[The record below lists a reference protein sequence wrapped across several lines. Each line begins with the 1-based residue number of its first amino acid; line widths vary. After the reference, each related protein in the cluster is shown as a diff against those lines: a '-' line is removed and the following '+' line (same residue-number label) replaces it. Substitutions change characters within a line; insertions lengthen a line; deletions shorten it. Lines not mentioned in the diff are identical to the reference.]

1 VIGKVVIDQ
10 AIINSTDQK
19 KTRVV
24 IIGGGFGGLAAA
36 QALKNAAVEVTL
48 IDRRNFHLFQPL
60 LYQVATGW
68 LSPANIASTLRATL
82 KRQRNARVL
91 LAEVIDIDVKAR
103 QVLLSDGAVDYDALI
118 VATGSRH
125 HYFGNNDWEKIAPGL
140 KTVEDATEIRRR
152 IFVAFEAAERESDPQ
167 TLEAL
172 LTFVI
177 VGGGP
182 TGVELAG
189 ALGEIAN
196 DTLRH
201 DFRNIDPSKARILLI
216 EGSDRILPSYPSAL
230 SERAAV
236 FLAKLGVKTDVK
248 AVVTELH
255 PGSVTVKRGETLER
269 IPCRTVIWAAGVQ
282 ASFLGQVLAKATGVK
297 LDRAGR
303 IVVEPD
309 LTLAGYPE
317 IFVIGDLANCSHQTG
332 KPLPGVAPVA
342 IQQGQYVGRILEN
355 RITGKSVAP
364 FHYRDRGSMAIV
376 GRASAV
382 AHIGRFQFT
391 GFIAWLMWLFVHL
404 VQLVEFENKILVL
417 VQWGWYYFSRNRA
430 ARLITGDA
438 LPVLTPQQHDLA
450 EESSLKGRAKGARD

>member
-1 VIGKVVIDQ
+1 MFRENVIEH
-10 AIINSTDQK
+10 AK
-19 KTRVV
+19 KTPRVV

-36 QALKNAAVEVTL
+36 QALKNAPVEITL

-68 LSPANIASTLRATL
+68 LSAANIASTLRATL
-82 KRQRNARVL
+82 RRQKNARVF
-91 LAEVIDIDVKAR
+91 LAEVIDVDVKER
-103 QVLLSDGAVDYDALI
+103 RVLFPDGSVEYDALI
-118 VATGSRH
+118 VAAGSRH
-125 HYFGNNDWEKIAPGL
+125 HYFGNDQWEEIAPGL

-152 IFVAFEAAERESDPQ
+152 IFVAFEAAERESDPKK
-167 TLEAL
+167 LEAL

-216 EGSDRILPSYPSAL
+216 EGSDRILPSYPSEL
-230 SERAAV
+230 SERAVA
-236 FLAKLGVKTDVK
+236 FLAELGVKADVK

-255 PGSVTVKRGETLER
+255 SGSVAVKHGESLER
-269 IPCRTVIWAAGVQ
+269 IPCHTVIWAAGVQ
-282 ASFLGQVLAKATGVK
+282 ASFLGQVLAKATGGK

-303 IVVEPD
+303 IMVEPD
-309 LTLAGYPE
+309 LTLAGYSE
-317 IFVIGDLANCSHQTG
+317 IFVIGDLANYAHQTG

-342 IQQGQYVGRILEN
+342 MQQGQYIGRILEN
-355 RITGKSVAP
+355 RIAGKSVAP
-364 FHYRDRGSMAIV
+364 FHYRDRGSMAII

-430 ARLITGDA
+430 ARLITGDE
-438 LPVLTPQQHDLA
+438 LTVLAPQRDRAGPSSSHDL
-450 EESSLKGRAKGARD
+450 KRRAG